1 MSTPL
6 NDPIYAGRRNRL
18 SGIIQ
23 SKEQFHID
31 PVDYICE
38 HSKPKPGNPCVT
50 DCSLPSYRFPPPSML
65 YVRGGP
71 TGVGMK
77 EGRKSIK

>member
-6 NDPIYAGRRNRL
+6 NDPIYANRRNKL
-18 SGIIQ
+18 SSFVRSVQ
-23 SKEQFHID
+23 QNHID
-31 PVDYICE
+31 PVDYV
-38 HSKPKPGNPCVT
+38 HPHGNPSPGNPCVT
-50 DCSLPSYRFPPPSML
+50 GCGLRDLRFPPPNIL

-71 TGVGMK
+71 TGIGMK